1 MQDWREIL
9 LVSKSGPIGVHYI
22 LVWHLS
28 EQPTYLIQSILN
40 NNEHRSV
47 WGAELPVQSLQAG
60 AMVGRTVGQVP
71 GVADRP
77 RGKLL
82 G

>member
-1 MQDWREIL
+1 MTMQDWHEIL

-28 EQPTYLIQSILN
+28 EQSIYLINSILN

-47 WGAELPVQSLQAG
+47 RGAELPVQSLQAG
-60 AMVGRTVGQVP
+60 AMVGRTVGQAP
-71 GVADRP
+71 GVTDCP
-77 RGKLL
+77 RG
-82 G
+82 